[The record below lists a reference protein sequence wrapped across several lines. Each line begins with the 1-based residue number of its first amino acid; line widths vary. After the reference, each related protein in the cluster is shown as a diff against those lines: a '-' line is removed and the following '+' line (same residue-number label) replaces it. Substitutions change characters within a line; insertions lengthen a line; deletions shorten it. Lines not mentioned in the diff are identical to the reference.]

1 MVMGPLASALG
12 TERSAASPSFR
23 RTRIVRPSLLAAQ
36 ALVVLAACGG
46 STPTRVVDESQDT
59 SGGSSD
65 PTYVAE
71 VPTDLDGTQW
81 HWVAAYCTEGPLD
94 LASRGYSSTLR
105 IAQAGAS
112 IDLVYDSAYVED
124 GCQQTIIQRVSP
136 PEARGDLRMEELA
149 RVAVPSTTACFGQP
163 EPPRPG
169 ELRRDGRRLEVLVQR
184 SRWCGG
190 FEVRM
195 VFEPMQPTFLGDEE
209 IARRYVA
216 QFTRGDA
223 DAISSLF
230 ADTGSIV
237 EPFTVTTTGDPYRH
251 DGRAAVR
258 TWFAEAFSGTPW
270 RAMRILGFDHGE
282 RQLVMRW
289 EYMDPRLADPLPGQN
304 AFTIAGGE
312 IFEAQVQLDREP
324 VLAN

>member
-1 MVMGPLASALG
+1 MVTGPFESAHAVPTRLLG
-12 TERSAASPSFR
+12 ATA
-23 RTRIVRPSLLAAQ
+23 LL
-36 ALVVLAACGG
+36 LVTSCGLTACGG
-46 STPTRVVDESQDT
+46 GSHTRVVDESSDS
-59 SGGSSD
+59 SGGSTD
-65 PTYVAE
+65 PSFVAE

-81 HWVAAYCTEGPLD
+81 HWVSAYCTEGPLD
-94 LASRGYSSTLR
+94 LAARGYSSTLR

-112 IDLVYDSAYVED
+112 LDLVYDSAYVNE
-124 GCQQTIIQRVSP
+124 GCQQTIVQRVSP
-136 PEARGDLRMEELA
+136 PESRGELRMEEIA
-149 RVAVPSTTACFGQP
+149 RVAVPSTSACFGQP

-223 DAISSLF
+223 DAVASLF

-258 TWFAEAFSGTPW
+258 TWFSEAFEGTPW

-289 EYMDPRLADPLPGQN
+289 EYMDPRLADPLAGRN
-304 AFTIAGGE
+304 TFTIAGGE
-312 IFEAQVQLDREP
+312 IFEAQVQLDGEP